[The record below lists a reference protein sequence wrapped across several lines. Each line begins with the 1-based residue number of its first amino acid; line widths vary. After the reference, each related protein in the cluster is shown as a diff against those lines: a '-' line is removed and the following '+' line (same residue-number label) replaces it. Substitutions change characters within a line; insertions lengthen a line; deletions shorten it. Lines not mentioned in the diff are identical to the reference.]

1 MMKKCKK
8 RVVSFI
14 TVMVMVIMCFYEL
27 SIPVLAASS
36 NLDEILNYE
45 IKVDVRQDGTLD
57 IRYAIDW
64 KVLDDKSGTEPVSWV
79 DVGVPNDKV
88 DQIQMLTANIKSAE
102 YSSKNGGSYVRID
115 FKTNYYQGSVIRF
128 EFSIHQSYMYL
139 LDESNTVRYSFTP
152 GWFED
157 IEIDNLQIEWAVK
170 DGFTIK
176 ETDSNEQSSTYYI
189 WSYQNLAEGE
199 KVTANVKYK
208 SDGFYVDENKQY
220 KEGDS
225 GTSVLGIA
233 LLVICIVIL
242 VVAIVANIDDDYGGG
257 RGHGHTSVFVH
268 SSCAHSSCACVSS
281 CACACA
287 CAGGGRAG
295 CSVKEFYSNEPVFMS
310 VKEFNV
316 AVEEVKK
323 GK

>member
-1 MMKKCKK
+1 MIKKIQK
-8 RVVSFI
+8 RVVSSI
-14 TVMVMVIMCFYEL
+14 VVIVMLIMCFYAL
-27 SIPVLAASS
+27 SIPVLAANS
-36 NLDEILNYE
+36 NLDEIQNYE
-45 IKVDVRQDGTLD
+45 IKIDVRQDGTLD

-64 KVLDDKSGTEPVSWV
+64 KVLSDKNGKEPVSWV
-79 DVGVPNDKV
+79 DVGIPNEHV
-88 DQIQMLTANIKSAE
+88 DQIQILTPNIKSAE
-102 YSSKNGGSYVRID
+102 YSSKIGGSYVRID
-115 FKTNYYQGSVIRF
+115 FKRKYYQGEVISF

-157 IEIDNLQIEWAVK
+157 IEIDNLQIEWAIK

-208 SDGFYVDENKQY
+208 SDGFYVDKDHQY
-220 KEGDS
+220 KKGVS
-225 GTSVLGIA
+225 GASVI
-233 LLVICIVIL
+233 VICLIILFIVIFI
-242 VVAIVANIDDDYGGG
+242 IVIIDDEYSGGIGHGGG
-257 RGHGHTSVFVH
+257 VYFH
-268 SSCAHSSCACVSS
+268 SSCAHSSCASS

-295 CSVKEFYSNEPVFMS
+295 CSVKNFYSNEPIFMS
-310 VKEFNV
+310 VKDFNA

-323 GK
+323 DK

>member
-8 RVVSFI
+8 RVVSLI
-14 TVMVMVIMCFYEL
+14 MAIVMAIMCFYEL

-64 KVLDDKSGTEPVSWV
+64 KVLDDKKGTEPVSWV
-79 DVGVPNDKV
+79 DVGIPNKEV
-88 DQIQMLTANIKSAE
+88 DQIQILTPNIKTAE

-115 FKTNYYQGSVIRF
+115 FEKKYYQGEVISF
-128 EFSIHQSYMYL
+128 EFSIHQSYMYW
-139 LDESNTVRYSFTP
+139 LDEKNTVRYSFTP

-157 IEIDNLQIEWAVK
+157 IEIKNLQIEWAIK

-176 ETDSNEQSSTYYI
+176 ETDSNEQSSRYYI

-225 GTSVLGIA
+225 GDA
-233 LLVICIVIL
+233 LITLLIIL
-242 VVAIVANIDDDYGGG
+242 VVVILIIVFVASISDDYGGG
-257 RGHGHTSVFVH
+257 RGYGGGVFVH
-268 SSCAHSSCACVSS
+268 SSHSSCVSSCVS

-295 CSVKEFYSNEPVFMS
+295 CSVKDFYSNEQVFMS
-310 VKEFNV
+310 VKDFNT
-316 AVEEVKK
+316 AVEKVKK
-323 GK
+323 DK